1 VKVFLAHNYY
11 QNPGGEDGAFKADC
25 AILAAHG
32 HDVHQFTMHND
43 AVKAMSRVQVI
54 RATLWNQQV
63 YEQLRDLFAG
73 DRFDVAHFHNTFP
86 LISPAAYA
94 AARDSG
100 VPVVQTLHNFRLLC
114 PSAILYRDGHVCE
127 DCLHSSLALPG
138 ILHGCYRG
146 SRFQSGAVALLNT
159 THQVRKTWFTHVD
172 RYIALTDFGRRK
184 FIEAGFPSDK
194 LVVRPNFL
202 DTDPGVR
209 SGTGEFALFIGRLN
223 PEKGVRTLLEAW
235 RHLPNDIPLK
245 ILGEGELK
253 DEAQALIAQHGL
265 NVELLGWRSPAE
277 VLASIKAAR
286 FVIFPS
292 EWYETFGRV
301 VIEAFACGVPVIAS
315 KLGAST
321 ETVEHG
327 RTGLHFEAGNP
338 ASLADAVVQLWNDQT
353 SVQAFGSAGRRE
365 YELKYTAERNYDRLI
380 EIYQSIALPSGV

>member
-1 VKVFLAHNYY
+1 MKIFLAHNYY
-11 QNPGGEDGAFKADC
+11 QNPGGEDGAFKADA
-25 AILAAHG
+25 AILEAHG
-32 HDVHQFTMHND
+32 HDVHRFTMHND

-63 YEQLRDLFAG
+63 YQELRDLFTQHK
-73 DRFDVAHFHNTFP
+73 FDVAHFHNTFP

-94 AARDSG
+94 AAQDSG
-100 VPVVQTLHNFRLLC
+100 VPVVQTLHNFRLVC

-138 ILHGCYRG
+138 ILNGCYRG

-159 THQVRKTWFTHVD
+159 THQVRKTWFTQVD
-172 RYIALTDFGRRK
+172 RYIALTEFGRRK
-184 FIEAGFPSDK
+184 FIEAGFPAEK
-194 LVVRPNFL
+194 IAVRPNFL
-202 DTDPGVR
+202 DADPGVR
-209 SGTGEFALFIGRLN
+209 TGDGSYALFLGRLN

-235 RHLPNDIPLK
+235 RQIPQDIPLK
-245 ILGEGELK
+245 IVGEGELK
-253 DEAQALIAQHGL
+253 AEAQAAITQHGL

-277 VLASIKAAR
+277 VLDLIKAAR

-338 ASLADAVVQLWNDQT
+338 ASLAETVRNLWGDVAAVHT
-353 SVQAFGSAGRRE
+353 YGSAGRRE
-365 YELKYTAERNYDRLI
+365 FELKYTAERNYDRLV
-380 EIYQSIALPSGV
+380 EIYQNLERNPVH